1 MAEKQVLLFRFA
13 FIDFESVD
21 DAKKSVKA
29 MNGHT
34 LDGRELKVDFAQ
46 ERGSGEYVFV
56 LLLLCNSAP
65 HYLYCAL
72 DQNSQFS

>member
-1 MAEKQVLLFRFA
+1 MLLLQSCAYFRWLKNNFLLFRFA

-29 MNGHT
+29 MNGHS

-46 ERGSGEYVFV
+46 ERGSGESVFV
-56 LLLLCNSAP
+56 LLLLCNSAR
-65 HYLYCAL
+65 HYL
-72 DQNSQFS
+72 